1 MDARSAI
8 ELDSS
13 MAWELSEKELYT
25 LLDSEIVDSPL
36 GQLSNQIKK
45 VHLEEVHNVA
55 VLESK
60 FDKAWNKIKD
70 IACQVYSS
78 EEKLEGKDLVIIIVT
93 TIAKALGFTAL
104 WVVLTVTIAV
114 KLSLNRFCQK

>member
-45 VHLEEVHNVA
+45 VNFKGINDTAIVK
-55 VLESK
+55 SK
-60 FDKAWNKIKD
+60 FDKAWDEIKD
-70 IACQVYSS
+70 IACQVYASD
-78 EEKLEGKDLVIIIVT
+78 EKLEGKDLVVIIVT
-93 TIAKALGFTAL
+93 AVTTALGFAAL
-104 WVVLTVTIAV
+104 WIILTVTIAV
-114 KLSLNRFCQK
+114 KLSLNRLCQR